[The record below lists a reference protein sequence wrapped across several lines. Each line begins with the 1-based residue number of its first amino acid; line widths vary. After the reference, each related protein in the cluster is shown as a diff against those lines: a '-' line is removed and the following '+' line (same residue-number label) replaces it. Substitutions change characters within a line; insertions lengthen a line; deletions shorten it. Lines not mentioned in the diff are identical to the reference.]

1 MRILAKEEANFIDQ
15 WAPTKG
21 HLPLAVLME
30 NAGRGVA
37 EAIVTAFEEKE
48 GPLEVVIV
56 AGKGNNGADGLV
68 AARQLEEWGHEVRI
82 VLPNNHKEGSALFQ
96 AQLATVEA
104 LEIPVLTLADGDV
117 FEAADVIVDGL
128 VGTGLQGD
136 LQGPILELLDRMDA
150 HVDTY
155 PDTLLVAIDVPSG
168 LNANTGAVATG
179 ALGMDITVTFGAPKQ
194 GMCLYPGKSY
204 CGEIIVKGLGFA
216 WETALLDESND
227 HFPTELITADLVAA
241 LLPEREPTAH
251 KGSNGHTLIIGGSDG
266 MIGAPLLAAEAAIYT
281 GAGKVTTVVP
291 SNCLTM
297 LQSKVMPEVMTG
309 SFGNLLH
316 LRMHS
321 ADKEAVAMGPGLGRN
336 EETTTLAKNFMTT
349 TEVPLVIDADALWAL
364 GHMDIVGMEFSKRE
378 RPVIMTPH
386 PGEFARLTGL
396 TVDAIE
402 ANRIEVA
409 RQFAIKYQVV
419 LVLKG
424 APTVVASPDGLV
436 AVNSS
441 GNEGMGTG
449 GMGDALTGVIA
460 SLLGQGLEEVE
471 AAMVGVFLHGAAAD
485 ELYES
490 RQRGFTSS
498 EVAREVPYVMTQLLE
513 LEE

>member
-1 MRILAKEEANFIDQ
+1 MRILAKEEAQFIDQ

-37 EAIVTAFEEKE
+37 EAIVTAFEEVE

-82 VLPNNHKEGSALFQ
+82 VLPNDNKAGSPLFQ
-96 AQLATVEA
+96 AQLATIEA
-104 LEIPVLTLADGDV
+104 LEIPVLTLGDGDV
-117 FEAADVIVDGL
+117 FEAAHVIVDGL
-128 VGTGLQGD
+128 VGTGLSGE
-136 LQGPILELLDRMDA
+136 LQEPILELLDRMEA

-168 LNANTGAVATG
+168 VNANTGAVATG
-179 ALGMDITVTFGAPKQ
+179 TLGVDMTVTFGAPKQ

-204 CGEIIVKGLGFA
+204 CGEIIIKGLGFA
-216 WETALLDESND
+216 WETALLDESNEY
-227 HFPTELITADLVAA
+227 FPTELITADLVAA

-251 KGSNGHTLIIGGSDG
+251 KGTNGHTLIIGGSDG
-266 MIGAPLLAAEAAIYT
+266 MIGAPLLAAEAAIHT

-297 LQSKVMPEVMTG
+297 LQTKVMPEVMTG

-321 ADKEAVAMGPGLGRN
+321 VDKEAVVIGPGLGRN

-349 TEVPLVIDADALWAL
+349 TAVPLIIDADALWAL
-364 GHMDIVGMEFSKRE
+364 GHMDIIGSEFSKRE

-396 TVDAIE
+396 TIETIE
-402 ANRIEVA
+402 ADRIEVA
-409 RQFAIKYQVV
+409 RQFAIKYKVV

-424 APTVVASPDGLV
+424 APTVIASPDGLV
-436 AVNSS
+436 AVNNS

-449 GMGDALTGVIA
+449 GMGDALTGIIA

-471 AAMVGVFLHGAAAD
+471 AAMAGVYLHGAAAD
-485 ELYES
+485 VLYEERHQGFTPSEVS
-490 RQRGFTSS
+490 RQ
-498 EVAREVPYVMTQLLE
+498 VPYVMTALM
-513 LEE
+513 EEE

>member
-1 MRILAKEEANFIDQ
+1 MRILAKEEAQFIDQ

-37 EAIVTAFEEKE
+37 EAIVTAFEEVE

-82 VLPNNHKEGSALFQ
+82 VVPNDNKAGSPLFQ
-96 AQLATVEA
+96 AQLATIEA
-104 LEIPVLTLADGDV
+104 LEIPVLTLGDGDV
-117 FEAADVIVDGL
+117 FEAAHVIVDGL
-128 VGTGLQGD
+128 VGTGLSGE
-136 LQGPILELLDRMDA
+136 LQEPILELLDRMEA

-168 LNANTGAVATG
+168 VNANTGAVATG
-179 ALGMDITVTFGAPKQ
+179 TLGVDMTVTFGAPKQ

-204 CGEIIVKGLGFA
+204 CGEIIIKGLGFA
-216 WETALLDESND
+216 WETALLDESNEY
-227 HFPTELITADLVAA
+227 FPTELITADLVAA

-251 KGSNGHTLIIGGSDG
+251 KGTNGHTLIIGGSDG
-266 MIGAPLLAAEAAIYT
+266 MIGAPLLAAESAIHT

-297 LQSKVMPEVMTG
+297 LQTKVMPEVMTG

-321 ADKEAVAMGPGLGRN
+321 VDKEAVVIGPGLGRN

-349 TEVPLVIDADALWAL
+349 TAVPLIIDADALWAL
-364 GHMDIVGMEFSKRE
+364 GHMDIIGSEFSKRE

-396 TVDAIE
+396 TIETIE
-402 ANRIEVA
+402 ADRIEVA

-424 APTVVASPDGLV
+424 APTVIASPDGLV
-436 AVNSS
+436 AVNNS

-449 GMGDALTGVIA
+449 GMGDALTGIIA

-471 AAMVGVFLHGAAAD
+471 AAMAGVYLHGAAAD
-485 ELYES
+485 VLYEERHQGFTPSEVS
-490 RQRGFTSS
+490 RQ
-498 EVAREVPYVMTQLLE
+498 VPYVMTALM
-513 LEE
+513 EEE

>member
-1 MRILAKEEANFIDQ
+1 MRILTKEEAKFIDQ

-21 HLPLAVLME
+21 HLPLALLME

-37 EAIVTAFEEKE
+37 EAIVTATEEE
-48 GPLEVVIV
+48 NRSLDVVIV

-68 AARQLEEWGHEVRI
+68 AARQLEEWGHEVRVVI
-82 VLPNNHKEGSALFQ
+82 PCDDKSGSPLFQ
-96 AQLATVEA
+96 QQLAAIEA

-128 VGTGLQGD
+128 LGTGLQGE
-136 LQGPILELLDRMDA
+136 LQGPILELLDRMEA

-168 LNANTGAVATG
+168 LNANTGAVAEGT
-179 ALGMDITVTFGAPKQ
+179 LGMDLTVTFGAPKQ

-216 WETALLDESND
+216 WETALLDESNE
-227 HFPTELITADLVAA
+227 HFPTELITAELIDA
-241 LLPEREPTAH
+241 LLPEREPTYH

-266 MIGAPLLAAEAAIYT
+266 MIGAPLLAAEAAVYA

-291 SNCLTM
+291 SDCLRM
-297 LQSKVMPEVMTG
+297 LQTKIMPEVMTG

-321 ADKEAVAMGPGLGRN
+321 SEKQAVAIGPGLGRN
-336 EETTTLAKNFMTT
+336 EETTTLVKNFMTT

-364 GHMDIVGMEFSKRE
+364 GHMDIVGHEFSKRE

-386 PGEFARLTGL
+386 LGEFARLTGL
-396 TVDAIE
+396 TIDSIE

-449 GMGDALTGVIA
+449 GMGDTLTGIIA

-471 AAMVGVFLHGAAAD
+471 AAMAGVFLHGAAAD
-485 ELYES
+485 FLYET
-490 RQRGFTSS
+490 RHVGFMPS
-498 EVAREVPYVMTQLLE
+498 EVARQVPYIMTE
-513 LEE
+513 VVGSE

>member
-1 MRILAKEEANFIDQ
+1 
-15 WAPTKG
+15 
-21 HLPLAVLME
+21 
-30 NAGRGVA
+30 
-37 EAIVTAFEEKE
+37 
-48 GPLEVVIV
+48 
-56 AGKGNNGADGLV
+56 
-68 AARQLEEWGHEVRI
+68 
-82 VLPNNHKEGSALFQ
+82 
-96 AQLATVEA
+96 
-104 LEIPVLTLADGDV
+104 
-117 FEAADVIVDGL
+117 
-128 VGTGLQGD
+128 
-136 LQGPILELLDRMDA
+136 
-150 HVDTY
+150 
-155 PDTLLVAIDVPSG
+155 
-168 LNANTGAVATG
+168 
-179 ALGMDITVTFGAPKQ
+179 
-194 GMCLYPGKSY
+194 
-204 CGEIIVKGLGFA
+204 
-216 WETALLDESND
+216 
-227 HFPTELITADLVAA
+227 
-241 LLPEREPTAH
+241 
-251 KGSNGHTLIIGGSDG
+251 
-266 MIGAPLLAAEAAIYT
+266 
-281 GAGKVTTVVP
+281 
-291 SNCLTM
+291 
-297 LQSKVMPEVMTG
+297 
-309 SFGNLLH
+309 
-316 LRMHS
+316 
-321 ADKEAVAMGPGLGRN
+321 
-336 EETTTLAKNFMTT
+336 MTT